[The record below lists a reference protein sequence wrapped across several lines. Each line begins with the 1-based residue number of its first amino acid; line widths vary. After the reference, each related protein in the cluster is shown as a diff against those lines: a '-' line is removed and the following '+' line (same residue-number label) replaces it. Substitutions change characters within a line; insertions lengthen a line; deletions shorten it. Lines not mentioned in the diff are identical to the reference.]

1 MIPYRQL
8 LDTYYGR
15 LFIHLPLMSVVRALL
30 LIYVGL
36 MSIVPDQMSG
46 YQELMSV
53 DDLLLSSD
61 WGLMSM
67 EEELI
72 AFDDH
77 HKSIVPDQMSGV
89 KVLKSFDET
98 LMPIVNSQKP
108 SAEIRGPI
116 NLKGT
121 AVTLKWHGCHSKP
134 DSLIFEAGF
143 KTGLLGDDFW
153 SNAPDIP

>member
-1 MIPYRQL
+1 M
-8 LDTYYGR
+8 DAYYGL
-15 LFIHLPLMSVVRALL
+15 LFIHLPLLSVVRALL
-30 LIYVGL
+30 LMDVGL

-46 YQELMSV
+46 YQELMLV
-53 DDLLLSSD
+53 DYLLLSSD

-89 KVLKSFDET
+89 KGLKSFDET
-98 LMPIVNSQKP
+98 LIPIVNSQKP
-108 SAEIRGPI
+108 SAEIRGPTAS
-116 NLKGT
+116 KGT
-121 AVTLKWHGCHSKP
+121 VGRFEWHVCHSRP

-143 KTGLLGDDFW
+143 KTG
-153 SNAPDIP
+153 